1 MPLVEAGGHHGA
13 MTTTAVDHGDSS
25 VSRRAAAALAEARSR
40 WAGMAGRIGMG
51 FAAAGFV
58 LILIAWNGA
67 AGLDYAQGQIPYLIS
82 GGVGGLGLIVFGAA
96 LVVAESSRRDRALL
110 ERRLEELTVA
120 LGRVG
125 TPTGATPA
133 GPGAPPPGAVVIAG
147 RTSFHDPSCHLV
159 EGRDESSYL
168 SRTEAEE
175 SGLAPCR
182 ICTP

>member
-1 MPLVEAGGHHGA
+1 
-13 MTTTAVDHGDSS
+13 MTTTAVDRGDASA
-25 VSRRAAAALAEARSR
+25 SRRAAAALSEVRSR
-40 WAGMAGRIGMG
+40 WAGMAGRIGMA

-96 LVVAESSRRDRALL
+96 LIVAESNRRDRALL

-120 LGRVG
+120 LGRLG
-125 TPTGATPA
+125 TPAA
-133 GPGAPPPGAVVIAG
+133 VAAPGALPHGPLVVAG

-159 EGRDESSYL
+159 EGRDEGSYIG
-168 SRTEAEE
+168 RAEAEE
-175 SGLAPCR
+175 SGLSPCR
-182 ICTP
+182 ICNP